1 MFFRFPAY
9 MYIDGKTENIPIT
22 MMFHE
27 DDELV
32 YKYNTTDPAYL
43 EENIIG
49 MSLYD
54 LPEKLTEIVGF
65 PICNNLMQ
73 MVNYYNGE
81 TTVRPLEIYE
91 KTILNALGMSLRNEA
106 IMGIESGT
114 TFPHIINRLTTLNSD
129 LHISWGGSRPA
140 IFSRSLSSFQDYWI
154 IYGNYNY
161 SRDTQSPKTF
171 IRLEKQGSAMAKPI
185 LYIEYNLYPENLF
198 VETGVREFEE
208 NHKPVTLQI
217 DVEFNPATYGP
228 TLIRVR
234 GNAPG
239 QTPGIPWSDALCN
252 NFRNMYSDFKSGNS
266 GGSDMDSDNPYG
278 VGGQSSVGGGDG
290 KYGSIDDVDGAD
302 IPSLPD
308 TSATDLGFITMYNP
322 TAAQL
327 KNLSSFMWSGV
338 FDLDTYKKLF
348 SDPMESI
355 IGLAIVPV
363 SPNVSGNKNVMFGSI
378 DSGVSMPVISSQY
391 VQLNCGSVSIEK
403 YVGSFLDYS
412 PYTKISLYL
421 PYIGIHDLS
430 PDDIMDDTIQ
440 VVYNIDVLSGACGA
454 FVKSAKKGVL
464 YSYNGSCISNI
475 PLTSINFSS
484 AIQNAVSAVCSGAG
498 IIAGVATGAAPI
510 TAMGAIGL
518 ANSAANTALNSK
530 PTVQRSGSLGGSAGI
545 MSIQKPYI
553 IIERPA
559 VSVPS
564 FINRYVGN
572 TSNITMS
579 LNDCHGFTM
588 VEFVHL
594 HDIPATD
601 EEIQEIEALLKEG
614 VIL

>member
-1 MFFRFPAY
+1 MITRIPAY
-9 MYIDGKTENIPIT
+9 VYIDGKTQNIPISL
-22 MMFHE
+22 MFHQ
-27 DDELV
+27 DDAVV
-32 YKYNTTDPAYL
+32 YKWNTTNMGYR
-43 EENIIG
+43 ERNIVT
-49 MSLYD
+49 MSLED
-54 LPEKLTEIVGF
+54 LPAKINELAGF
-65 PICNNLMQ
+65 ELCNNLMQ
-73 MVNYYNGE
+73 LVNYYTANTRDLDIYE
-81 TTVRPLEIYE
+81 TT
-91 KTILNALGMSLRNEA
+91 ILGALGMSLRNEA
-106 IMGIESGT
+106 LTDIASGT
-114 TFPHIINRLTTLNSD
+114 TTPYKINRITTLNSD
-129 LHISWGGSRPA
+129 LNIIESSEAQPVLPY
-140 IFSRSLSSFQDYWI
+140 RSPHQI
-154 IYGNYNY
+154 QNNTVEYGNLEFAYGRIY
-161 SRDTQSPKTF
+161 PQTK
-171 IRLEKQGSAMAKPI
+171 IRLYKEGTPTARPK
-185 LYIEYNLYPENLF
+185 LYIDYNVYPEGLF
-198 VETGVREFEE
+198 VEQGIREFEE
-208 NHKPVTLQI
+208 NMRPVTVQMEI
-217 DVEFNPATYGP
+217 VF
-228 TLIRVR
+228 
-234 GNAPG
+234 
-239 QTPGIPWSDALCN
+239 DALTFRPWDIMVYSSDGYGWTDNLCN
-252 NFRNMYSDFKSGNS
+252 SFRTMYEDFRSGNS
-266 GGSDMDSDNPYG
+266 GSSEMDSDNPYG

-290 KYGSIDDVDGAD
+290 KYGNIDDVNGAD

-308 TSATDLGFITMYNP
+308 TSAADLGFITMYNP
-322 TAAQL
+322 SAAQL

-363 SPNVSGNKNVMFGSI
+363 SPNISGNKNVMFGTI

-391 VQLNCGSVSIEK
+391 VQLDCGSVSIEK

-421 PYIGIHDLS
+421 PYIGIHELS
-430 PDDIMDDTIQ
+430 PDDIMDDSIQ

-530 PTVQRSGSLGGSAGI
+530 PSVQRSGSLGGSAGVL
-545 MSIQKPYI
+545 SIQKPYI